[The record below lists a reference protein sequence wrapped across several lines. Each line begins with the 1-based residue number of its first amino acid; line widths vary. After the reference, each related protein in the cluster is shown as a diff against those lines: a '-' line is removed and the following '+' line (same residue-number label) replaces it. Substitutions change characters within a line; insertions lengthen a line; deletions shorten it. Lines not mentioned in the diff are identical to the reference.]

1 MTGEIRSV
9 SRMTTKETQAESAQR
24 LYDPRGPIYE
34 DSWHPSF
41 VANIVKFSNI
51 QPGQRVLDLACGT
64 GLVTFLSSV
73 VVGPTGEV
81 VGVDISPGMLAQ
93 AKVKKERESNDFSNV
108 RLYQHDIT
116 NLKDIPEIRED
127 SFDFVICASA
137 LVLLEDPQAA
147 VNSWSKYLKRGGKL
161 ITDASHPHNQ
171 IDGMVIERVGLRLG
185 MRVPYNRSWVKDE
198 ESLPQLLSAAGL
210 EVEKCIPM
218 PQNGTG
224 TTFYELSD
232 ADNVFV
238 SKVIFSE
245 AAKHLGAADVRDKAR
260 RLFKEEWLKVA
271 DDNDKIA
278 EVDCVYVAM
287 AKKPE

>member
-1 MTGEIRSV
+1 MATG
-9 SRMTTKETQAESAQR
+9 ETQAESAQR
-24 LYDPRGPIYE
+24 LYDQRGATYE

-41 VANIVKFSNI
+41 AANVVKFSNF

-64 GLVTFLSSV
+64 GLATFLAAEAV
-73 VVGPTGEV
+73 RPHGEV
-81 VGVDISPGMLAQ
+81 IGVDISSGMLAQ
-93 AKVKKERESNDFSNV
+93 AKARKERELDRFSNV
-108 RLYQHDIT
+108 RLYQRDIT
-116 NLKDIPEIRED
+116 NIGDGPDIEEN
-127 SFDFVICASA
+127 SFDFVVCVSA
-137 LVLLEDPQAA
+137 LVLLQDPQLAI
-147 VNSWSKYLKRGGKL
+147 NSWAKYLKPGGKF
-161 ITDASHPHNQ
+161 ITDVPHPHNL

-185 MRVPYNRSWVKDE
+185 LRVPYNREWVKDE
-198 ESLPQLLSAAGL
+198 ESLPEVLRAAGL

-224 TTFYELSD
+224 TMYYDLSD

-245 AAKHLGAADVRDKAR
+245 AAKHLGTADVRDKAR

-278 EVDCVYVAM
+278 EVDCVFVAI
-287 AKKPE
+287 AKKPA